1 MGLTRK
7 ELDKVYEEVKSRYR
21 RKNRDLEIIEG
32 IEVLYNALND
42 YIDGNYISAKNYI
55 IANIIAKYSFKGCF
69 SYYSSNNI

>member
-21 RKNRDLEIIEG
+21 RSNRDKEIIEG

-42 YIDGNYISAKNYI
+42 YIDGNYISSKN
-55 IANIIAKYSFKGCF
+55 
-69 SYYSSNNI
+69 